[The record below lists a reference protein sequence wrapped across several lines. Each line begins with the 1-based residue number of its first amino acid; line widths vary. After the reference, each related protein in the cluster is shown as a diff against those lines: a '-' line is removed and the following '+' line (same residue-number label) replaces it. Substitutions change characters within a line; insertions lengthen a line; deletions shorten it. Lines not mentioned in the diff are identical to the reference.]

1 MATASAIDSVGAS
14 RPVMQASG
22 GGLLATVILPAHN
35 EAEALPQVLA
45 DLAGVLDDRYEILV
59 VDDGSTDDT
68 ARAARDRGARLV
80 QHPAR
85 WGKGA
90 AVRTGIANARAPYLV
105 VMDADATYP
114 ASAIPRI
121 AELLGEG
128 DLVRCS
134 RVTDREN
141 MPLVNQVGNWL
152 FDQLLTN
159 VHGLDGRDHLS
170 GMYGLRREI
179 ALGLKLQSDGFD
191 IEAEIGIKARARRL
205 RVKTFPVAY
214 QPRLGEKKLQPW
226 RDGLTILSRIIGLV
240 LLFNPMLLF
249 VLPGLLL
256 MLLALAGAAVL
267 ERGPFVTP
275 YFGLSIHSF
284 IVLTLGVLAAFQ
296 LAVFGIAA
304 ALYGVEAG
312 YRPPWWLVALS
323 SRPLRLGGAV
333 VGLLM
338 AVISALRLISVILS
352 WVVGGAGLFE
362 ETRAVVLTATVMV
375 WGLQIL
381 SAALFLS
388 IFAGRLQKHSP
399 VMAGEPPSSG

>member
-1 MATASAIDSVGAS
+1 M
-14 RPVMQASG
+14 
-22 GGLLATVILPAHN
+22 
-35 EAEALPQVLA
+35 
-45 DLAGVLDDRYEILV
+45 
-59 VDDGSTDDT
+59 
-68 ARAARDRGARLV
+68 
-80 QHPAR
+80 
-85 WGKGA
+85 
-90 AVRTGIANARAPYLV
+90 
-105 VMDADATYP
+105 
-114 ASAIPRI
+114 
-121 AELLGEG
+121 
-128 DLVRCS
+128 
-134 RVTDREN
+134 
-141 MPLVNQVGNWL
+141 
-152 FDQLLTN
+152 
-159 VHGLDGRDHLS
+159 
-170 GMYGLRREI
+170 
-179 ALGLKLQSDGFD
+179 
-191 IEAEIGIKARARRL
+191 
-205 RVKTFPVAY
+205 
-214 QPRLGEKKLQPW
+214 
-226 RDGLTILSRIIGLV
+226 TILSRIIGLV

-362 ETRAVVLTATVMV
+362 ETRAVVLTATAMV

>member
-1 MATASAIDSVGAS
+1 VLSIVVPTYNEAATIPSLAS
-14 RPVMQASG
+14 RLSA
-22 GGLLATVILPAHN
+22 A
-35 EAEALPQVLA
+35 
-45 DLAGVLDDRYEILV
+45 LAGREWELVV
-59 VDDGSTDDT
+59 VDDGSPDGT
-68 ARAARDRGARLV
+68 ADIAAALAPALPVTVLRRSGKMGLASAVVDGFAAARGDV
-80 QHPAR
+80 
-85 WGKGA
+85 
-90 AVRTGIANARAPYLV
+90 LV

-362 ETRAVVLTATVMV
+362 ETRAVVLTATAMV